1 MLFWQIL
8 GICLSIAGVFV
19 LYLSWQRR
27 KRSWPLVLGGWAL
40 IIGAIV
46 SWAQTSGVD
55 KGPALGI
62 VIVILTAMSA
72 VGIIASKTPVKERRE
87 PRTREAIQANQSSV
101 WHEGLSTTAS
111 ILAIVFVGLIA
122 SVAACTA
129 LFMGSQAAGVEHTA
143 NLTITM
149 FSFPILWGAISTYIG
164 YSSSVPGRFATLF
177 GLVVVSAAIM
187 AATAPG
193 A

>member
-8 GICLSIAGVFV
+8 GICLSIAGVFA

-72 VGIIASKTPVKERRE
+72 VGIVAAKTPVKLRRE
-87 PRTREAIQANQSSV
+87 PRIRDLSEATQSSV

-129 LFMGSQAAGVEHTA
+129 LFMGSQAVGVEHTA

-149 FSFPILWGAISTYIG
+149 FSFPLLWGAISTYIG
-164 YSSSVPGRFATLF
+164 YSSSVTGRFVTLA
-177 GLVVVSAAIM
+177 GLLTVSAAIM